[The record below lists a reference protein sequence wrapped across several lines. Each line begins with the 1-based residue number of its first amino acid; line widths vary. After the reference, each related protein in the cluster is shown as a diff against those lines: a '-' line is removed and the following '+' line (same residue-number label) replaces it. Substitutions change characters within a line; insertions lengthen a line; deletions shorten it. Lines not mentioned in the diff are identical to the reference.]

1 MWGTEYDGS
10 RRKRDSAQKRP
21 ICRTTSRHKRYVV
34 VGGRY
39 GINVNNN
46 LYLDISMGFSG
57 TYK

>member
-1 MWGTEYDGS
+1 MTALVGKWIPLKRGLYVEPQANIKGTWTD
-10 RRKRDSAQKRP
+10 
-21 ICRTTSRHKRYVV
+21 VV

>member
-1 MWGTEYDGS
+1 MTALVGKWIPLKRGLYVEPQADIKGTWTD
-10 RRKRDSAQKRP
+10 
-21 ICRTTSRHKRYVV
+21 VV